1 MIHLLNSQSDHIVA
15 FLSHG
20 LEAATHT
27 RNSNLEEVLTF
38 SWPAIDEK
46 AAFILQRNRAVIED
60 EDGQYRE
67 FIIDAAEKDGD
78 VLEVTA
84 TASYLDLKKA
94 KAIAPITL
102 TGQTAAT
109 ATSYVLAGTE
119 WEPGVIEHAGVRKVV
134 FDKHINPYLALQQL
148 ASEFGLELVFRVE
161 ISGNRIVRR
170 VVDLVTRVGRFK
182 GKEIVFGKDLL
193 GLVRKEK
200 SDEIVTA
207 LLCLGPEKEDGTRIT
222 MTVEDEEA
230 RQRWGRNNQHLWD
243 IYEPESSDQDMTVE
257 RLKSL
262 GETAL
267 KKRINSVVEY
277 EISQGD
283 LESIPGYEHEQVRF
297 GDTVRIKDLHY
308 KPPLYMEARTIS
320 VERDLLDPSEKEHVL
335 GEFIEY
341 TERDV
346 LAEFDDFKKNMRI
359 RIIKQPTPPQ
369 GAYNV
374 LWVDTSR
381 PVHVLHTWDG
391 VQWRKVTPTEASE
404 VGAETPQGAQE
415 KADNSRD
422 EAKEYTDGKV
432 VEIGETIEQVQ
443 QDVFNR
449 ERVIKRQPTEPVNPL
464 YGDLWVDTSDPL
476 QPMYMWNDTEW
487 RALGPTN
494 ADEMGA
500 VLKEEY
506 EQKVQE
512 IIADLANKVPN
523 ENYSSTVQ
531 EIMSSLDGKAGLE
544 YVNGQLSSK
553 VNAGTV
559 YTKTEVDNALN
570 SRVLK
575 TTYETDKTGIVQRL
589 DSSENR
595 LTVNEKE
602 IGLRAKQQALDT
614 VSQRVTSAEQAIVL
628 QDGKIELM
636 VEKETFN
643 NLKGTVESYGTRIT
657 QAESNI
663 NLKAEKTALTTTNQN
678 VSNALQS
685 ITNLQTEIDLAYE
698 QIALRAKQTDFN
710 TLSNQVSS
718 HQAQLTV
725 QANEIASRVTQDQF
739 NALSIGVRNLVLN
752 STFNKGWDNWTGV
765 SGGFSIV
772 SAEADKPLSKI
783 AKVTASG
790 LSTISIK
797 SAYANTFLAKK
808 GDTITVSMDIK
819 VNDFNQYDEK
829 KPFIFELLDINRNRV
844 EYKDVSLTD
853 MNITSLP
860 NNEWVRVVYV
870 HKVQNS
876 SVVYGR
882 VRLSLFKNGTV
893 FYREIKAEYGNKNTS
908 WTEAPEDVDEKIN
921 GLDGRISTA
930 ETNISQTAT
939 EIKSLAKKSELDT
952 VSGRL
957 DTAESTISQQAAAIA
972 QRVTSS
978 TFTQEI
984 TNTKS
989 YADSSAQT
997 KANTAE
1003 TNAKNHANTKASTA
1017 EANAK
1022 SYTDGKISTVTTRLT
1037 SAESLI
1043 TQQANEIQQRVT
1055 QTQFDSLSIGVRNL
1069 LTNSGRFKSLEGW
1082 NANGSGASIKLVTK
1096 DNKSVIEGLKSIVGP
1111 PVYGIKKNMEYIYS
1125 ARVMFSKQV
1134 TFNGDPL
1141 HTHVAITGN
1150 AHGGKAA
1157 AHPYQN
1163 KSITIPANTWTTIS
1177 LYLRTNDK
1185 IEDGSYFKPFI
1196 YQGETLDGVTFWV
1209 EWFKFE
1215 EGNRPTDWTQAQ
1227 EDIDAQINSVSARV
1241 STAESTITQQA
1252 GLIAQKVSTTDYN
1265 GNTIASKIVQTSTAI
1280 DLIARNLNLTGLV
1293 TFNSF
1298 NSDVQNKINSGTTA
1312 KTTLDSKASIWDA
1325 KETPSGAQSK
1335 ADAAKNSAISTASTD
1350 ATNKANQA
1358 KKDALFESGSWI
1370 SKYAVNTTTILPLK
1384 DAYGA
1389 NLNDAYSY
1397 ELQARTTGTGT
1408 ETTSICYLVSKGDGA
1423 GWDLFI
1429 EYEMG
1434 NNSNHPKVLLNNG
1447 TPSVTLYNHTTVY
1460 TVEVKIVAYRGRY
1473 LPAKKAQDDATRAN
1487 NAIAD
1492 MSSDGKI
1499 TPIEKVQL
1507 KKEWA
1512 AITSEKTTYY
1522 NMGTTFG
1529 LTSQRDAYNTSF
1541 NTLQTDVNSVLASMT
1556 TTSIINGSTF
1566 RAKFDDYYDKKAV
1579 LIKAVNE
1586 KSKTLADDA
1595 QGTANSVNSTVN
1607 TNKSTW
1613 DRASYIN
1620 SNGTINSSRLTGLI
1634 SESLLANSSNWNDAK
1649 NKVDIWKWSEDTTKI
1664 NGGTIATK
1672 TIFAQQMAIGDFTN
1686 LCQHQVDGDTGSY
1699 TIVTVSNDKHFRI
1712 GTQAYASF
1720 DLGESKAVE
1729 FKIGDEYYLSA
1740 IGYKESGVARVTFII
1755 RYHYTDGTW
1764 NNAGTID
1771 FPLQTTGGQ
1780 RETVMKITT
1789 APTSGKTVSRVRFF
1803 LEKDN
1808 GTTGHYYLRQIELRK
1823 RYGGNLIVDGS
1834 ILAKHIVVENL
1845 AALSANLGIVTAGE
1859 LRSVTIK
1866 TSNFDSLSGSVIN
1879 IGTNGAGMDLF
1890 DGSFRLKQSA
1900 GHYYSINNAGQHIF
1914 WQGSDP
1920 FIRIRKTQD
1929 ADSNPAVQGA
1939 RAQLVFLKDRTA
1951 VYARDAS
1958 NSNYAD
1964 FAANEFRAIGKY
1976 VSIVNGNLESTT
1988 GYMAVTAATEN
1999 TGSTQHVYLRPS
2011 GSGSVHVL
2019 RNTSFNI
2026 DSSSPDYRPII
2037 VQTVGT
2043 RSTSLSKTNIREVDF
2058 NATSLLKDVDVH
2070 EYHTISDV
2078 VGGNYFDKKIGF
2090 ITEMTP
2096 SLMKF
2101 ENNIDLYT
2109 TLALVWKQNQEQQEE
2124 IERLEKEKND
2134 IHDVLGV
2141 LIDEIDALKKA
2152 VSAV

>member
-1 MIHLLNSQSDHIVA
+1 MIHVLNSQSDHIVA

-20 LEAATHT
+20 LEAATYT
-27 RNSNLEEVLTF
+27 KNSNLEEVLTF

-320 VERDLLDPSEKEHVL
+320 VERDLLDPSEKEYVL

-391 VQWRKVTPTEASE
+391 VQWRKVTPTEAGE

-476 QPMYMWNDTEW
+476 QPMYMWNGTEW

-725 QANEIASRVTQDQF
+725 QANEIASRVTQDQL

-772 SAEADKPLSKI
+772 SAEADKPSSKI

-819 VNDFNQYDEK
+819 VTDFNQYDEK

-1022 SYTDGKISTVTTRLT
+1022 SYTDGKINTVNTRLT

-1043 TQQANEIQQRVT
+1043 TQQANEIASRVT
-1055 QTQFDSLSIGVRNL
+1055 KTEFESLSIGGRNIVKGTSNEFKTATFGGWDYYFTDQL
-1069 LTNSGRFKSLEGW
+1069 LHWSKGDVITGRIYLKPGKYE
-1082 NANGSGASIKLVTK
+1082 ASIMIHIRYT
-1096 DNKSVIEGLKSIVGP
+1096 NGTYNQYRGNVIAAGSEGYSIV
-1111 PVYGIKKNMEYIYS
+1111 
-1125 ARVMFSKQV
+1125 
-1134 TFNGDPL
+1134 TL
-1141 HTHVAITGN
+1141 
-1150 AHGGKAA
+1150 
-1157 AHPYQN
+1157 
-1163 KSITIPANTWTTIS
+1163 TIPNRDDISYIQYSIRHSSGSNPSNTVQ
-1177 LYLRTNDK
+1177 YKEAK
-1185 IEDGSYFKPFI
+1185 IEKGS
-1196 YQGETLDGVTFWV
+1196 
-1209 EWFKFE
+1209 
-1215 EGNRPTDWTQAQ
+1215 RPTDWTPAP

-1252 GLIAQKVSTTDYN
+1252 GLIAQKVSTTDFN
-1265 GNTIASKIVQTSTAI
+1265 GNTIASKLVQTSSAL
-1280 DLIARNLNLTGLV
+1280 DLIAQNLNLTGLV
-1293 TFNSF
+1293 TFSTF
-1298 NSDVQNKINSGTTA
+1298 NSDVQSKITAGTTA
-1312 KTTLDSKASIWDA
+1312 KSTLDSKASIWDA
-1325 KETPSGAQSK
+1325 KETTSGAQTK
-1335 ADAAKNSAISTASTD
+1335 ADAARNSAIAAAASDAST
-1350 ATNKANQA
+1350 KASNAEANA
-1358 KKDALFESGSWI
+1358 KN
-1370 SKYAVNTTTILPLK
+1370 YA
-1384 DAYGA
+1384 
-1389 NLNDAYSY
+1389 
-1397 ELQARTTGTGT
+1397 
-1408 ETTSICYLVSKGDGA
+1408 
-1423 GWDLFI
+1423 
-1429 EYEMG
+1429 
-1434 NNSNHPKVLLNNG
+1434 
-1447 TPSVTLYNHTTVY
+1447 
-1460 TVEVKIVAYRGRY
+1460 
-1473 LPAKKAQDDATRAN
+1473 
-1487 NAIAD
+1487 
-1492 MSSDGKI
+1492 SS
-1499 TPIEKVQL
+1499 
-1507 KKEWA
+1507 
-1512 AITSEKTTYY
+1512 
-1522 NMGTTFG
+1522 
-1529 LTSQRDAYNTSF
+1529 
-1541 NTLQTDVNSVLASMT
+1541 
-1556 TTSIINGSTF
+1556 
-1566 RAKFDDYYDKKAV
+1566 AV
-1579 LIKAVNE
+1579 
-1586 KSKTLADDA
+1586 
-1595 QGTANSVNSTVN
+1595 STVN
-1607 TNKSTW
+1607 DWRVSGK
-1613 DRASYIN
+1613 
-1620 SNGTINSSRLTGLI
+1620 
-1634 SESLLANSSNWNDAK
+1634 
-1649 NKVDIWKWSEDTTKI
+1649 TTI
-1664 NGGTIATK
+1664 NGGKIETNTITVRQIAV
-1672 TIFAQQMAIGDFTN
+1672 GDFTN
-1686 LCQHQVDGDTGSY
+1686 LWPNQNLDPKIGSFGLPAIMNDTHNYYSIPLSSRDHIAHDIPIHMIAGDEFLITADVYRYKGSRSLQAGFWEGKPDGSNTSSPWRMNSWETPAPYQQWTSVAWHHKVTDSTTFQGKPYFQIDQPSSGGDTGY
-1699 TIVTVSNDKHFRI
+1699 MIQNIK
-1712 GTQAYASF
+1712 
-1720 DLGESKAVE
+1720 
-1729 FKIGDEYYLSA
+1729 
-1740 IGYKESGVARVTFII
+1740 II
-1755 RYHYTDGTW
+1755 RKHTGKMVV
-1764 NNAGTID
+1764 NGTIS
-1771 FPLQTTGGQ
+1771 
-1780 RETVMKITT
+1780 
-1789 APTSGKTVSRVRFF
+1789 A
-1803 LEKDN
+1803 EKLN
-1808 GTTGHYYLRQIELRK
+1808 VN
-1823 RYGGNLIVDGS
+1823 NLSS
-1834 ILAKHIVVENL
+1834 I
-1845 AALSANLGIVTAGE
+1845 SANLGVVTAGE
-1859 LRSVTIK
+1859 LRSVIIRAST
-1866 TSNFDSLSGSVIN
+1866 FDTLTGSVIN
-1879 IGTNGAGMDLF
+1879 IGGSGAGIDLY

-1900 GHYYSINNAGQHIF
+1900 GHYYSINNSGQHIF

-1920 FIRIRKTQD
+1920 FIRIQKTQD
-1929 ADSNPAVQGA
+1929 SDSNPAVQGA

-1951 VYARDAS
+1951 VYARNAANTD
-1958 NSNYAD
+1958 YAD

-2109 TLALVWKQNQEQQEE
+2109 TLALVWKQNQEQQGE

>member
-27 RNSNLEEVLTF
+27 RNSNLEEILTF

-134 FDKHINPYLALQQL
+134 FDKYINPYLALQQI

-222 MTVEDEEA
+222 TTVEDDEA
-230 RQRWGRNNQHLWD
+230 RQRWGRNGQHLWD

-283 LESIPGYEHEQVRF
+283 LEYIPGYEHEQVRF

-308 KPPLYMEARTIS
+308 KPALYMEARVIS
-320 VERDLLDPSEKEHVL
+320 VERDLVDPSEKEYVL

-341 TERDV
+341 AERDV
-346 LAEFDDFKKNMRI
+346 LAEFEAFKKNMRI
-359 RIIKQPTPPQ
+359 RITKQPMPPH

-381 PVHVLHTWDG
+381 PVHILNTWNG
-391 VQWRKVTPTEASE
+391 VKWEKAAPTDASE

-415 KADNSRD
+415 KANNSRD

-449 ERVIKRQPTEPVNPL
+449 QREVKYGPDEPENPSL
-464 YGDLWVDTSDPL
+464 GDLWVDTSDEYDV
-476 QPMYMWNDTEW
+476 MYRWDGTSW
-487 RALGPTN
+487 REIGPTN
-494 ADEMGA
+494 AEQLGA
-500 VLKEEY
+500 VLKEDY

-523 ENYSSTVQ
+523 ESYSSTVQ

-553 VNAGTV
+553 INAGTV

-570 SRVLK
+570 SRVLT

-602 IGLRAKQQALDT
+602 IELRAKQQALDT

-643 NLKGTVESYGTRIT
+643 NLKGTVEIYGTRIT

-663 NLKAEKTALTTTNQN
+663 NLKAEKTALNTTNQN
-678 VSNALQS
+678 VSSALQS

-710 TLSNQVSS
+710 SLSNQVSS

-739 NALSIGVRNLVLN
+739 NALSISGRNLAKGSKRVELTPKN
-752 STFNKGWDNWTGV
+752 TGAPSDNFNYAPFVIGRLEKGKEYTV
-765 SGGFSIV
+765 SC
-772 SAEADKPLSKI
+772 
-783 AKVTASG
+783 KVEKTAG
-790 LSTISIK
+790 EF
-797 SAYANTFLAKK
+797 NV
-808 GDTITVSMDIK
+808 ITV
-819 VNDFNQYDEK
+819 Y
-829 KPFIFELLDINRNRV
+829 
-844 EYKDVSLTD
+844 EYTGGKTFDVP
-853 MNITSLP
+853 IT
-860 NNEWVRVVYV
+860 NNEITLTFTSTSDTSDRILLYAGKVGSTRGNGVIFTEVMIEKATKKSEWVP
-870 HKVQNS
+870 
-876 SVVYGR
+876 
-882 VRLSLFKNGTV
+882 
-893 FYREIKAEYGNKNTS
+893 
-908 WTEAPEDVDEKIN
+908 APEDVDEKIN

-984 TNTKS
+984 TNTKA

-1043 TQQANEIQQRVT
+1043 TQQATEIQQRVT

-1111 PVYGIKKNMEYIYS
+1111 PVYGIKKNTEYIYS

-1150 AHGGKAA
+1150 VHGGKAA

-1185 IEDGSYFKPFI
+1185 IEDDSYFKPFI

-1227 EDIDAQINSVSARV
+1227 EDTDAQINSVSTRV

-1252 GLIAQKVSTTDYN
+1252 GLIAQMVSTTDYN
-1265 GNTIASKIVQTSTAI
+1265 GNTIASKLVQTATAL
-1280 DLIARNLNLTGLV
+1280 DLIAKNINLTGLI
-1293 TFNSF
+1293 TFTDF
-1298 NSDVQNKINSGTTA
+1298 
-1312 KTTLDSKASIWDA
+1312 DSQTRGVI
-1325 KETPSGAQSK
+1325 
-1335 ADAAKNSAISTASTD
+1335 
-1350 ATNKANQA
+1350 
-1358 KKDALFESGSWI
+1358 
-1370 SKYAVNTTTILPLK
+1370 
-1384 DAYGA
+1384 
-1389 NLNDAYSY
+1389 
-1397 ELQARTTGTGT
+1397 
-1408 ETTSICYLVSKGDGA
+1408 DG
-1423 GWDLFI
+1423 
-1429 EYEMG
+1429 
-1434 NNSNHPKVLLNNG
+1434 
-1447 TPSVTLYNHTTVY
+1447 
-1460 TVEVKIVAYRGRY
+1460 VER
-1473 LPAKKAQDDATRAN
+1473 
-1487 NAIAD
+1487 
-1492 MSSDGKI
+1492 
-1499 TPIEKVQL
+1499 
-1507 KKEWA
+1507 W
-1512 AITSEKTTYY
+1512 TYP
-1522 NMGTTFG
+1522 N
-1529 LTSQRDAYNTSF
+1529 
-1541 NTLQTDVNSVLASMT
+1541 
-1556 TTSIINGSTF
+1556 
-1566 RAKFDDYYDKKAV
+1566 
-1579 LIKAVNE
+1579 
-1586 KSKTLADDA
+1586 
-1595 QGTANSVNSTVN
+1595 
-1607 TNKSTW
+1607 
-1613 DRASYIN
+1613 
-1620 SNGTINSSRLTGLI
+1620 
-1634 SESLLANSSNWNDAK
+1634 
-1649 NKVDIWKWSEDTTKI
+1649 TTKI
-1664 NGGTIATK
+1664 NGGEIQTRSIAADR
-1672 TIFAQQMAIGDFTN
+1672 IN
-1686 LCQHQVDGDTGSY
+1686 
-1699 TIVTVSNDKHFRI
+1699 VS
-1712 GTQAYASF
+1712 S
-1720 DLGESKAVE
+1720 
-1729 FKIGDEYYLSA
+1729 LSA
-1740 IGYKESGVARVTFII
+1740 I
-1755 RYHYTDGTW
+1755 
-1764 NNAGTID
+1764 
-1771 FPLQTTGGQ
+1771 
-1780 RETVMKITT
+1780 
-1789 APTSGKTVSRVRFF
+1789 
-1803 LEKDN
+1803 
-1808 GTTGHYYLRQIELRK
+1808 
-1823 RYGGNLIVDGS
+1823 
-1834 ILAKHIVVENL
+1834 
-1845 AALSANLGIVTAGE
+1845 SANLGTVTTGE
-1859 LRSVTIK
+1859 LRSVIIRAST
-1866 TSNFDSLSGSVIN
+1866 FDTLSGSVIN
-1879 IGTNGAGMDLF
+1879 IGGGGAGIDLF
-1890 DGSFRLKQSA
+1890 DGSFRLKQST

-1914 WQGSDP
+1914 WQESDP
-1920 FIRIRKTQD
+1920 FIRIQKTQD

-1951 VYARDAS
+1951 VYARNAAN
-1958 NSNYAD
+1958 NSYAD

-1999 TGSTQHVYLRPS
+1999 TSSTQHVYLRPS

-2026 DSSSPDYRPII
+2026 DSNSPDYRPII

-2043 RSTSLSKTNIREVDF
+2043 RSTSLSKMNIREVDF
-2058 NATSLLKDVDVH
+2058 KATPLLKDVDVH
-2070 EYHTISDV
+2070 EYYTVSDV
-2078 VGGNYFDKKIGF
+2078 MGGNYFDKKIGF

-2109 TLALVWKQNQEQQEE
+2109 TLALVWKQNQEQQGE

-2152 VSAV
+2152 VSAA

>member
-1 MIHLLNSQSDHIVA
+1 MIHVLNSQSDHIVA
-15 FLSHG
+15 FLSYG

-222 MTVEDEEA
+222 TTVEDEEA

-283 LESIPGYEHEQVRF
+283 LESIPGYEHEQFRF

-476 QPMYMWNDTEW
+476 QPMYMWNGTEW

-531 EIMSSLDGKAGLE
+531 EIMSSLNGKAGLE

-725 QANEIASRVTQDQF
+725 HANEIASRVTQDQF

-930 ETNISQTAT
+930 ETTISQTAT

-1022 SYTDGKISTVTTRLT
+1022 SYTDGKINTVNTRLT

-1043 TQQANEIQQRVT
+1043 TQQANEIASRVT
-1055 QTQFDSLSIGVRNL
+1055 KTEFESLSIGGRNIVKGTSNEFKTATFGGWDYYFTDQL
-1069 LTNSGRFKSLEGW
+1069 LHWSKGDVITGRIYLKPGKYE
-1082 NANGSGASIKLVTK
+1082 ASIMIHIRYT
-1096 DNKSVIEGLKSIVGP
+1096 NGTYNQYRGNVIAAGSEGYSIV
-1111 PVYGIKKNMEYIYS
+1111 
-1125 ARVMFSKQV
+1125 
-1134 TFNGDPL
+1134 TL
-1141 HTHVAITGN
+1141 
-1150 AHGGKAA
+1150 
-1157 AHPYQN
+1157 
-1163 KSITIPANTWTTIS
+1163 TIPNRDDISYIQYSIRHSSGSNPSNTVQ
-1177 LYLRTNDK
+1177 YKEAK
-1185 IEDGSYFKPFI
+1185 IEKGS
-1196 YQGETLDGVTFWV
+1196 
-1209 EWFKFE
+1209 
-1215 EGNRPTDWTQAQ
+1215 RPTDWTPAP

-1252 GLIAQKVSTTDYN
+1252 GLIAQKVSTTDFN
-1265 GNTIASKIVQTSTAI
+1265 GNTIASKLVQTSSAL
-1280 DLIARNLNLTGLV
+1280 DLIAQNLNLTGLV
-1293 TFNSF
+1293 TFSTF
-1298 NSDVQNKINSGTTA
+1298 NSDVQSKITAGTTA
-1312 KTTLDSKASIWDA
+1312 KSTLDSKASIWDA
-1325 KETPSGAQSK
+1325 KETTSGAQTK
-1335 ADAAKNSAISTASTD
+1335 ADAARNSAIAAAASDAST
-1350 ATNKANQA
+1350 KASNAEANA
-1358 KKDALFESGSWI
+1358 KN
-1370 SKYAVNTTTILPLK
+1370 YA
-1384 DAYGA
+1384 
-1389 NLNDAYSY
+1389 
-1397 ELQARTTGTGT
+1397 
-1408 ETTSICYLVSKGDGA
+1408 
-1423 GWDLFI
+1423 
-1429 EYEMG
+1429 
-1434 NNSNHPKVLLNNG
+1434 
-1447 TPSVTLYNHTTVY
+1447 
-1460 TVEVKIVAYRGRY
+1460 
-1473 LPAKKAQDDATRAN
+1473 
-1487 NAIAD
+1487 
-1492 MSSDGKI
+1492 SS
-1499 TPIEKVQL
+1499 
-1507 KKEWA
+1507 
-1512 AITSEKTTYY
+1512 
-1522 NMGTTFG
+1522 
-1529 LTSQRDAYNTSF
+1529 
-1541 NTLQTDVNSVLASMT
+1541 
-1556 TTSIINGSTF
+1556 
-1566 RAKFDDYYDKKAV
+1566 AV
-1579 LIKAVNE
+1579 
-1586 KSKTLADDA
+1586 
-1595 QGTANSVNSTVN
+1595 STVN
-1607 TNKSTW
+1607 DWRVSGK
-1613 DRASYIN
+1613 
-1620 SNGTINSSRLTGLI
+1620 
-1634 SESLLANSSNWNDAK
+1634 
-1649 NKVDIWKWSEDTTKI
+1649 TTI
-1664 NGGTIATK
+1664 NGGKIETNTITVRQIAV
-1672 TIFAQQMAIGDFTN
+1672 GDFTN
-1686 LCQHQVDGDTGSY
+1686 LWPNQNLDPKIGSFGLPAIMNDTHNYYSIPLSSRDHIAHDIPIHMIAGDEFLITADVYRYKGSRSLQAGFWEGKPDGSNTSSPWRMNSWETPAPYQQWTSVAWHHKVTDSTTFQGKPYFQIDQPSSGGDTGY
-1699 TIVTVSNDKHFRI
+1699 MIQNIK
-1712 GTQAYASF
+1712 
-1720 DLGESKAVE
+1720 
-1729 FKIGDEYYLSA
+1729 
-1740 IGYKESGVARVTFII
+1740 II
-1755 RYHYTDGTW
+1755 RKHTGKMVV
-1764 NNAGTID
+1764 NGTIS
-1771 FPLQTTGGQ
+1771 
-1780 RETVMKITT
+1780 
-1789 APTSGKTVSRVRFF
+1789 A
-1803 LEKDN
+1803 EKLN
-1808 GTTGHYYLRQIELRK
+1808 VN
-1823 RYGGNLIVDGS
+1823 NLSS
-1834 ILAKHIVVENL
+1834 I
-1845 AALSANLGIVTAGE
+1845 SANLGVVTAGE
-1859 LRSVTIK
+1859 LRSVIIRAST
-1866 TSNFDSLSGSVIN
+1866 FDTLSGSVIN
-1879 IGTNGAGMDLF
+1879 IGSGGAGIDLY

-1900 GHYYSINNAGQHIF
+1900 GHYYSINNSGQHIF

-1920 FIRIRKTQD
+1920 FIRIQKTQD
-1929 ADSNPAVQGA
+1929 SDSNPAVQGA

-1951 VYARDAS
+1951 VYARNAANTD
-1958 NSNYAD
+1958 YAD

-1988 GYMAVTAATEN
+1988 GYIAVTAATEN
-1999 TGSTQHVYLRPS
+1999 TGSTQHIYLRPS

-2058 NATSLLKDVDVH
+2058 KATSLLKDVDVH

-2096 SLMKF
+2096 ALMKF

-2141 LIDEIDALKKA
+2141 LIQEIDALKKA
-2152 VSAV
+2152 VSAA

>member
-1 MIHLLNSQSDHIVA
+1 MIHVLNSQSDHIVA

-109 ATSYVLAGTE
+109 ATSYVLVGTE

-222 MTVEDEEA
+222 TTVEDEEA

-320 VERDLLDPSEKEHVL
+320 VERDLLDPSEKEYVL

-476 QPMYMWNDTEW
+476 QPMYMWNGTEW

-570 SRVLK
+570 SRVLT

-772 SAEADKPLSKI
+772 SAEADKPSSKI
-783 AKVTASG
+783 AKVTTSG

-819 VNDFNQYDEK
+819 VTDFNQYDEK

-1043 TQQANEIQQRVT
+1043 TQQATEIQQRVT
-1055 QTQFDSLSIGVRNL
+1055 QTQFDSLSIGGRNL
-1069 LTNSGRFKSLEGW
+1069 LKGTKDWSGWTKGGGSPSITSQTFKNFIVQEQIGDWNYYYLNQSEIEPLEAGKEYIASVWLRASINENSICPYFTSETNSQGTNVILNTLRDNNGDYKVTTDWKLYTAKFVAIGKPMQAGGLRVE
-1082 NANGSGASIKLVTK
+1082 ANGFGSSGAKLQ
-1096 DNKSVIEGLKSIVGP
+1096 IAGLKL
-1111 PVYGIKKNMEYIYS
+1111 E
-1125 ARVMFSKQV
+1125 A
-1134 TFNGDPL
+1134 
-1141 HTHVAITGN
+1141 GN
-1150 AHGGKAA
+1150 KA
-1157 AHPYQN
+1157 
-1163 KSITIPANTWTTIS
+1163 
-1177 LYLRTNDK
+1177 
-1185 IEDGSYFKPFI
+1185 
-1196 YQGETLDGVTFWV
+1196 
-1209 EWFKFE
+1209 
-1215 EGNRPTDWTQAQ
+1215 TDWTPAP
-1227 EDIDAQINSVSARV
+1227 EDIDAQINSVSTRV

-1252 GLIAQKVSTTDYN
+1252 ALIAQKVSTTDYN

-1335 ADAAKNSAISTASTD
+1335 ADAAKNSAIAVAASDAST
-1350 ATNKANQA
+1350 K
-1358 KKDALFESGSWI
+1358 
-1370 SKYAVNTTTILPLK
+1370 
-1384 DAYGA
+1384 
-1389 NLNDAYSY
+1389 
-1397 ELQARTTGTGT
+1397 
-1408 ETTSICYLVSKGDGA
+1408 
-1423 GWDLFI
+1423 
-1429 EYEMG
+1429 
-1434 NNSNHPKVLLNNG
+1434 
-1447 TPSVTLYNHTTVY
+1447 
-1460 TVEVKIVAYRGRY
+1460 
-1473 LPAKKAQDDATRAN
+1473 AN
-1487 NAIAD
+1487 NAEVNAKNYA
-1492 MSSDGKI
+1492 SS
-1499 TPIEKVQL
+1499 
-1507 KKEWA
+1507 
-1512 AITSEKTTYY
+1512 
-1522 NMGTTFG
+1522 
-1529 LTSQRDAYNTSF
+1529 
-1541 NTLQTDVNSVLASMT
+1541 
-1556 TTSIINGSTF
+1556 
-1566 RAKFDDYYDKKAV
+1566 AV
-1579 LIKAVNE
+1579 
-1586 KSKTLADDA
+1586 
-1595 QGTANSVNSTVN
+1595 STVN
-1607 TNKSTW
+1607 DWRVSGK
-1613 DRASYIN
+1613 
-1620 SNGTINSSRLTGLI
+1620 
-1634 SESLLANSSNWNDAK
+1634 
-1649 NKVDIWKWSEDTTKI
+1649 TTI
-1664 NGGTIATK
+1664 NGGKIETNTITVRQIAV
-1672 TIFAQQMAIGDFTN
+1672 GDFTN
-1686 LCQHQVDGDTGSY
+1686 LWPNQNLDPKIGSFGLPAIMNDTHNYYSIPLSSRDHIAHDIPIHMIAGDEFLITADVYRYKGSGSLQAGFWEGKPDGSNTSSPWRMNSWETPAPYQQWTSVAWHHKVTDSTTFQGKPYFQIDQPSSGGDTGY
-1699 TIVTVSNDKHFRI
+1699 MIQNIK
-1712 GTQAYASF
+1712 
-1720 DLGESKAVE
+1720 
-1729 FKIGDEYYLSA
+1729 
-1740 IGYKESGVARVTFII
+1740 II
-1755 RYHYTDGTW
+1755 RKHTGKMVV
-1764 NNAGTID
+1764 NGTIS
-1771 FPLQTTGGQ
+1771 
-1780 RETVMKITT
+1780 
-1789 APTSGKTVSRVRFF
+1789 A
-1803 LEKDN
+1803 EKLN
-1808 GTTGHYYLRQIELRK
+1808 VN
-1823 RYGGNLIVDGS
+1823 NLSS
-1834 ILAKHIVVENL
+1834 I
-1845 AALSANLGIVTAGE
+1845 SANLGVVTAGE
-1859 LRSVTIK
+1859 LRSVIIRAST
-1866 TSNFDSLSGSVIN
+1866 FDTLSGSVIN
-1879 IGTNGAGMDLF
+1879 IGSGGAGIDLY

-1900 GHYYSINNAGQHIF
+1900 GHYYSINNSGQHIF

-1920 FIRIRKTQD
+1920 FIRIQKTQD

-1951 VYARDAS
+1951 VYARNAANTD
-1958 NSNYAD
+1958 YAD

-1976 VSIVNGNLESTT
+1976 VSIANGNLESTT

-2058 NATSLLKDVDVH
+2058 KATSLLKDVDVH

-2141 LIDEIDALKKA
+2141 LIQEVDALKKA

>member
-1 MIHLLNSQSDHIVA
+1 MIHVLNSQSDHIVA

-222 MTVEDEEA
+222 TTVEDEEA

-283 LESIPGYEHEQVRF
+283 LESIPGYEHEQFRF

-404 VGAETPQGAQE
+404 VGAVTPEESQE
-415 KADNSRD
+415 QANKGRD

-449 ERVIKRQPTEPVNPL
+449 ERVIKRQSTEPVNPL

-476 QPMYMWNDTEW
+476 QPMYMWNGTEW

-512 IIADLANKVPN
+512 IIADLANKVPS

-531 EIMSSLDGKAGLE
+531 EIMISLDGKAGLE

-553 VNAGTV
+553 VNTGTV

-710 TLSNQVSS
+710 SLSNQVSS

-739 NALSIGVRNLVLN
+739 DALSISGRNLAKGSKRVELTPKNTGASSDNFNYAPFVIGRLEKGKEYTVSCKVEKTAGEFNAITIYEYTGGKTFDVPITNNEITLTFN
-752 STFNKGWDNWTGV
+752 STSDTSDRILLYAGKMGSTRGNGV
-765 SGGFSIV
+765 IFTEVMIEK
-772 SAEADKPLSKI
+772 ATK
-783 AKVTASG
+783 
-790 LSTISIK
+790 K
-797 SAYANTFLAKK
+797 S
-808 GDTITVSMDIK
+808 
-819 VNDFNQYDEK
+819 
-829 KPFIFELLDINRNRV
+829 
-844 EYKDVSLTD
+844 
-853 MNITSLP
+853 
-860 NNEWVRVVYV
+860 EW
-870 HKVQNS
+870 
-876 SVVYGR
+876 
-882 VRLSLFKNGTV
+882 
-893 FYREIKAEYGNKNTS
+893 AP
-908 WTEAPEDVDEKIN
+908 APEDVDEKIN

-1043 TQQANEIQQRVT
+1043 TQQANEIASRVT
-1055 QTQFDSLSIGVRNL
+1055 KTEFESLSIGGRNIVKGTSNEFKTATFGGWDYYFTDQL
-1069 LTNSGRFKSLEGW
+1069 LHWSKGDVITGRIYLKPGKYE
-1082 NANGSGASIKLVTK
+1082 ASIMIHIRYT
-1096 DNKSVIEGLKSIVGP
+1096 NGTYNQYRGNVIAAGSEGYSIV
-1111 PVYGIKKNMEYIYS
+1111 
-1125 ARVMFSKQV
+1125 
-1134 TFNGDPL
+1134 TL
-1141 HTHVAITGN
+1141 
-1150 AHGGKAA
+1150 
-1157 AHPYQN
+1157 
-1163 KSITIPANTWTTIS
+1163 TIPNRDDISYIQYSIRHSSGSNPSNTVQ
-1177 LYLRTNDK
+1177 YKEAK
-1185 IEDGSYFKPFI
+1185 IEKGS
-1196 YQGETLDGVTFWV
+1196 
-1209 EWFKFE
+1209 
-1215 EGNRPTDWTQAQ
+1215 RPTDWTPAP
-1227 EDIDAQINSVSARV
+1227 EDIDAQINSVSTRI

-1252 GLIAQKVSTTDYN
+1252 GLIAQKVSTTDFN
-1265 GNTIASKIVQTSTAI
+1265 GNTIASKLVQTATAL
-1280 DLIARNLNLTGLV
+1280 DLIAKNINLTGLITFKDFDSQTRGVIDGYTTSNSSSSYSGQWTRLGGFKV
-1293 TFNSF
+1293 TGQYGYAQAQISLINGASGSTAPYWADIVVRVKQQEAMGQQPRVQIDYKGGFGLKPTDFAYSVTT
-1298 NSDVQNKINSGTTA
+1298 NSDSETFVRVYLCIRTGYEQYKF
-1312 KTTLDSKASIWDA
+1312 
-1325 KETPSGAQSK
+1325 TPSNIFTSSTGSVLFY
-1335 ADAAKNSAISTASTD
+1335 DNFGFGENPFSAS
-1350 ATNKANQA
+1350 QA
-1358 KKDALFESGSWI
+1358 G
-1370 SKYAVNTTTILPLK
+1370 YAVDRSHNETTTMVGKWTYPNTT
-1384 DAYGA
+1384 
-1389 NLNDAYSY
+1389 
-1397 ELQARTTGTGT
+1397 R
-1408 ETTSICYLVSKGDGA
+1408 
-1423 GWDLFI
+1423 
-1429 EYEMG
+1429 
-1434 NNSNHPKVLLNNG
+1434 
-1447 TPSVTLYNHTTVY
+1447 
-1460 TVEVKIVAYRGRY
+1460 
-1473 LPAKKAQDDATRAN
+1473 
-1487 NAIAD
+1487 
-1492 MSSDGKI
+1492 
-1499 TPIEKVQL
+1499 
-1507 KKEWA
+1507 
-1512 AITSEKTTYY
+1512 
-1522 NMGTTFG
+1522 
-1529 LTSQRDAYNTSF
+1529 
-1541 NTLQTDVNSVLASMT
+1541 
-1556 TTSIINGSTF
+1556 
-1566 RAKFDDYYDKKAV
+1566 
-1579 LIKAVNE
+1579 
-1586 KSKTLADDA
+1586 
-1595 QGTANSVNSTVN
+1595 
-1607 TNKSTW
+1607 
-1613 DRASYIN
+1613 
-1620 SNGTINSSRLTGLI
+1620 
-1634 SESLLANSSNWNDAK
+1634 
-1649 NKVDIWKWSEDTTKI
+1649 I
-1664 NGGTIATK
+1664 NGGEIQTRSIAADC
-1672 TIFAQQMAIGDFTN
+1672 IN
-1686 LCQHQVDGDTGSY
+1686 
-1699 TIVTVSNDKHFRI
+1699 VS
-1712 GTQAYASF
+1712 S
-1720 DLGESKAVE
+1720 
-1729 FKIGDEYYLSA
+1729 LSA
-1740 IGYKESGVARVTFII
+1740 I
-1755 RYHYTDGTW
+1755 
-1764 NNAGTID
+1764 
-1771 FPLQTTGGQ
+1771 
-1780 RETVMKITT
+1780 
-1789 APTSGKTVSRVRFF
+1789 
-1803 LEKDN
+1803 
-1808 GTTGHYYLRQIELRK
+1808 
-1823 RYGGNLIVDGS
+1823 
-1834 ILAKHIVVENL
+1834 
-1845 AALSANLGIVTAGE
+1845 SANLGIVTTGE
-1859 LRSVTIK
+1859 LRSVIIRAST
-1866 TSNFDSLSGSVIN
+1866 FDTLTGSVIN
-1879 IGTNGAGMDLF
+1879 IGGSGAGIDLY

-1900 GHYYSINNAGQHIF
+1900 GHYYSINNSGQHIF

-1920 FIRIRKTQD
+1920 FIRIQKTQD
-1929 ADSNPAVQGA
+1929 SDSNPAVQGA

-1951 VYARDAS
+1951 VYARNAANTD
-1958 NSNYAD
+1958 YAD

-2058 NATSLLKDVDVH
+2058 KATSLLKDVDVH

-2096 SLMKF
+2096 ALMKF

-2141 LIDEIDALKKA
+2141 LIQEIDALKKA
-2152 VSAV
+2152 VSAA

>member
-1 MIHLLNSQSDHIVA
+1 MIHVLNSQSDHIVA

-109 ATSYVLAGTE
+109 ATSYVLVGTE

-222 MTVEDEEA
+222 TTVEDEEA

-320 VERDLLDPSEKEHVL
+320 VERDLLDPSEKEYVL

-341 TERDV
+341 TERDL

-553 VNAGTV
+553 VNTGTV

-570 SRVLK
+570 SRVLT

-739 NALSIGVRNLVLN
+739 NALSISGRNLAKGSKRVELTPKN
-752 STFNKGWDNWTGV
+752 TGASSDNFNYAPFVIGRLEKGKEYTV
-765 SGGFSIV
+765 SC
-772 SAEADKPLSKI
+772 
-783 AKVTASG
+783 KVEKTAG
-790 LSTISIK
+790 EFN
-797 SAYANTFLAKK
+797 A
-808 GDTITVSMDIK
+808 ITV
-819 VNDFNQYDEK
+819 Y
-829 KPFIFELLDINRNRV
+829 
-844 EYKDVSLTD
+844 EYTGGKTFDVP
-853 MNITSLP
+853 IT
-860 NNEWVRVVYV
+860 NNEITLTFTSTSDTSDRILLYAG
-870 HKVQNS
+870 KMGS
-876 SVVYGR
+876 TRG
-882 VRLSLFKNGTV
+882 NGVIFTEV
-893 FYREIKAEYGNKNTS
+893 MIEKATKKSE
-908 WTEAPEDVDEKIN
+908 WAPAPEDVDEKIN

-1022 SYTDGKISTVTTRLT
+1022 SYTDGKISTVNTRLT

-1043 TQQANEIQQRVT
+1043 TQQANEIASRVT
-1055 QTQFDSLSIGVRNL
+1055 KTEFESLSFGMRNL
-1069 LTNSGRFKSLEGW
+1069 VINSNFARGLEGW
-1082 NANGSGASIKLVTK
+1082 ANFQNISSYKIVDDSKFGKVLE
-1096 DNKSVIEGLKSIVGP
+1096 VISDSSTSSRSPAIRTDMFDVVG
-1111 PVYGIKKNMEYIYS
+1111 GE
-1125 ARVMFSKQV
+1125 
-1134 TFNGDPL
+1134 
-1141 HTHVAITGN
+1141 
-1150 AHGGKAA
+1150 
-1157 AHPYQN
+1157 
-1163 KSITIPANTWTTIS
+1163 TITIS
-1177 LYLRTNDK
+1177 LWLKRAEAGIVSVLMKFRDASGMESNPIPGDTPSPAGNEWYYYTQTFKVPTNAVKAYLTPRVTTSISGLKWWVANVK
-1185 IEDGSYFKPFI
+1185 AERGSKPSDFS
-1196 YQGETLDGVTFWV
+1196 VA
-1209 EWFKFE
+1209 
-1215 EGNRPTDWTQAQ
+1215 P

-1252 GLIAQKVSTTDYN
+1252 GLIAQKVSTTDFN
-1265 GNTIASKIVQTSTAI
+1265 GNTIASKLVQTATAL
-1280 DLIARNLNLTGLV
+1280 DLIAQNLNLTGLV
-1293 TFNSF
+1293 TFSTF
-1298 NSDVQNKINSGTTA
+1298 NSDVQSKITAGTTA
-1312 KTTLDSKASIWDA
+1312 KSTLDSKASIWDA
-1325 KETPSGAQSK
+1325 KETTSGAQTK
-1335 ADAAKNSAISTASTD
+1335 ADAAKNTAISTAASD
-1350 ATNKANQA
+1350 ATTK
-1358 KKDALFESGSWI
+1358 
-1370 SKYAVNTTTILPLK
+1370 
-1384 DAYGA
+1384 
-1389 NLNDAYSY
+1389 
-1397 ELQARTTGTGT
+1397 
-1408 ETTSICYLVSKGDGA
+1408 
-1423 GWDLFI
+1423 
-1429 EYEMG
+1429 
-1434 NNSNHPKVLLNNG
+1434 
-1447 TPSVTLYNHTTVY
+1447 
-1460 TVEVKIVAYRGRY
+1460 
-1473 LPAKKAQDDATRAN
+1473 AN
-1487 NAIAD
+1487 NALNSAKGYTD
-1492 MSSDGKI
+1492 
-1499 TPIEKVQL
+1499 
-1507 KKEWA
+1507 
-1512 AITSEKTTYY
+1512 TTIST
-1522 NMGTTFG
+1522 N
-1529 LTSQRDAYNTSF
+1529 R
-1541 NTLQTDVNSVLASMT
+1541 SV
-1556 TTSIINGSTF
+1556 
-1566 RAKFDDYYDKKAV
+1566 
-1579 LIKAVNE
+1579 
-1586 KSKTLADDA
+1586 
-1595 QGTANSVNSTVN
+1595 
-1607 TNKSTW
+1607 W

-1649 NKVDIWKWSEDTTKI
+1649 NKVDIWKMSNDTTKI
-1664 NGGTIATK
+1664 NGGVIGTRTIL
-1672 TIFAQQMAIGDFTN
+1672 AQSMLLSDFSN
-1686 LCQHQVDGDTGSY
+1686 LIENPDFESDSAGSTPMGY
-1699 TIVTVSNDKHFRI
+1699 QPSGLARVADISSFSQGNGSNRAYEIDARNNGNSDVYESIDNRLPVTPGQQFFVEAEGRYLHTAGSGYFRI
-1712 GTQAYASF
+1712 GFRTYDAKKNAITWNEVARWNTNGKETNFTKKSGVYTVPSNVRYIQFWASF
-1720 DLGESKAVE
+1720 VNNGETTNK
-1729 FKIGDEYYLSA
+1729 FYLDN
-1740 IGYKESGVARVTFII
+1740 I
-1755 RYHYTDGTW
+1755 RIHRMS
-1764 NNAGTID
+1764 NA
-1771 FPLQTTGGQ
+1771 
-1780 RETVMKITT
+1780 E
-1789 APTSGKTVSRVRFF
+1789 
-1803 LEKDN
+1803 
-1808 GTTGHYYLRQIELRK
+1808 
-1823 RYGGNLIVDGS
+1823 LIVDGS
-1834 ILAKHIVVENL
+1834 VTADKIQVNSLSAI
-1845 AALSANLGIVTAGE
+1845 SANLGIVTTGE
-1859 LRSVTIK
+1859 LRSVIIRAST
-1866 TSNFDSLSGSVIN
+1866 FDTLSGSVIN
-1879 IGTNGAGMDLF
+1879 IGSGGAGIDLY

-1900 GHYYSINNAGQHIF
+1900 GHYYSINNSGQHIF

-1920 FIRIRKTQD
+1920 FIRIQKTQD

-1951 VYARDAS
+1951 VYARNAA
-1958 NSNYAD
+1958 NTNYAD

-1988 GYMAVTAATEN
+1988 GYIAVTAATEN

-2078 VGGNYFDKKIGF
+2078 IGGNYFDKKIGF

-2096 SLMKF
+2096 ALMKF

-2141 LIDEIDALKKA
+2141 LIQEIDALKKA
-2152 VSAV
+2152 VSAA

>member
-222 MTVEDEEA
+222 TTVEDEEA

-320 VERDLLDPSEKEHVL
+320 VERDLLDPSEKEYVL

-404 VGAETPQGAQE
+404 IGAETPQGAQE

-476 QPMYMWNDTEW
+476 QPMYMWNGTEW

-553 VNAGTV
+553 VNTGTV

-718 HQAQLTV
+718 HRAQLTV

-772 SAEADKPLSKI
+772 SAEADKPSSKI

-957 DTAESTISQQAAAIA
+957 DTAESTISQQAADIA

-989 YADSSAQT
+989 YADSSSQT

-1043 TQQANEIQQRVT
+1043 TQQANEIASRVT
-1055 QTQFDSLSIGVRNL
+1055 KTEFESLSFGMRNL
-1069 LTNSGRFKSLEGW
+1069 VINSNFARGLEGW
-1082 NANGSGASIKLVTK
+1082 GNFQNISSYKVVDDSKFGKVLE
-1096 DNKSVIEGLKSIVGP
+1096 VISDSSTSSRSPAIRTDMFDVVG
-1111 PVYGIKKNMEYIYS
+1111 GE
-1125 ARVMFSKQV
+1125 
-1134 TFNGDPL
+1134 
-1141 HTHVAITGN
+1141 
-1150 AHGGKAA
+1150 
-1157 AHPYQN
+1157 
-1163 KSITIPANTWTTIS
+1163 TITIS
-1177 LYLRTNDK
+1177 LWLKRAEAGIVSVLMKFRDASGVESNPVPGDTPSPAGNEWYYYTQTFKVPTNAVKAYLTPRVTTSISGLKWWVANVK
-1185 IEDGSYFKPFI
+1185 AERGSKPSDFS
-1196 YQGETLDGVTFWV
+1196 VA
-1209 EWFKFE
+1209 
-1215 EGNRPTDWTQAQ
+1215 P
-1227 EDIDAQINSVSARV
+1227 EDIDAQINSVSTRI

-1252 GLIAQKVSTTDYN
+1252 GLIAQKVSTTDFN
-1265 GNTIASKIVQTSTAI
+1265 GNTIASKLVQTATAL
-1280 DLIARNLNLTGLV
+1280 DLIAQNLNLTGLV
-1293 TFNSF
+1293 TFSTF
-1298 NSDVQNKINSGTTA
+1298 NSDVQSKITAGTTA
-1312 KTTLDSKASIWDA
+1312 KSTLDSKASIWDA
-1325 KETPSGAQSK
+1325 KETTSGAQTK
-1335 ADAAKNSAISTASTD
+1335 ADAARNSAIAAAASDAST
-1350 ATNKANQA
+1350 KASNAEANA
-1358 KKDALFESGSWI
+1358 KN
-1370 SKYAVNTTTILPLK
+1370 YA
-1384 DAYGA
+1384 
-1389 NLNDAYSY
+1389 
-1397 ELQARTTGTGT
+1397 
-1408 ETTSICYLVSKGDGA
+1408 
-1423 GWDLFI
+1423 
-1429 EYEMG
+1429 
-1434 NNSNHPKVLLNNG
+1434 
-1447 TPSVTLYNHTTVY
+1447 
-1460 TVEVKIVAYRGRY
+1460 
-1473 LPAKKAQDDATRAN
+1473 
-1487 NAIAD
+1487 
-1492 MSSDGKI
+1492 SS
-1499 TPIEKVQL
+1499 
-1507 KKEWA
+1507 
-1512 AITSEKTTYY
+1512 
-1522 NMGTTFG
+1522 
-1529 LTSQRDAYNTSF
+1529 
-1541 NTLQTDVNSVLASMT
+1541 
-1556 TTSIINGSTF
+1556 
-1566 RAKFDDYYDKKAV
+1566 AV
-1579 LIKAVNE
+1579 
-1586 KSKTLADDA
+1586 
-1595 QGTANSVNSTVN
+1595 STVN
-1607 TNKSTW
+1607 DWRVSGK
-1613 DRASYIN
+1613 
-1620 SNGTINSSRLTGLI
+1620 
-1634 SESLLANSSNWNDAK
+1634 
-1649 NKVDIWKWSEDTTKI
+1649 TTI
-1664 NGGTIATK
+1664 NGGKIETNTITVRQIAV
-1672 TIFAQQMAIGDFTN
+1672 GDFTN
-1686 LCQHQVDGDTGSY
+1686 LWPNQNLDPKIGSFGLPAIMNDTHNYYSIPLSSRDHIAHDIPIHMIAGDEFLITADVYRYKGSRSLQAGFWEGKPDGSNTSSPWRMNSWETPAPYQQWTSVAWHHKVTDSTTFQGKPYFQIDQPSSGGDTGY
-1699 TIVTVSNDKHFRI
+1699 MIQNIK
-1712 GTQAYASF
+1712 
-1720 DLGESKAVE
+1720 
-1729 FKIGDEYYLSA
+1729 
-1740 IGYKESGVARVTFII
+1740 II
-1755 RYHYTDGTW
+1755 RKHTGKMVV
-1764 NNAGTID
+1764 NGTIS
-1771 FPLQTTGGQ
+1771 
-1780 RETVMKITT
+1780 
-1789 APTSGKTVSRVRFF
+1789 A
-1803 LEKDN
+1803 EKLN
-1808 GTTGHYYLRQIELRK
+1808 VN
-1823 RYGGNLIVDGS
+1823 NLSS
-1834 ILAKHIVVENL
+1834 I
-1845 AALSANLGIVTAGE
+1845 SANLGVVTAGE
-1859 LRSVTIK
+1859 LRSVIIRAST
-1866 TSNFDSLSGSVIN
+1866 FDTLSGSVIN
-1879 IGTNGAGMDLF
+1879 IGSGGAGIDLY

-1900 GHYYSINNAGQHIF
+1900 GHYYSINNSGQHIF

-1920 FIRIRKTQD
+1920 FIRIQKTQD

-1951 VYARDAS
+1951 VYARNAA
-1958 NSNYAD
+1958 NTNYAD

-2058 NATSLLKDVDVH
+2058 KATSLLKDVDVH

-2096 SLMKF
+2096 ALMKF

-2141 LIDEIDALKKA
+2141 LIQEIDALKKA
-2152 VSAV
+2152 VSAA

>member
-1 MIHLLNSQSDHIVA
+1 MKMVHILHHQSDEIVA
-15 FLSHG
+15 FSNQHFQRAIHL
-20 LEAATHT
+20 
-27 RNSNLEEVLTF
+27 RNSSLEETFDFTYPTTEKLAPFLT
-38 SWPAIDEK
+38 K
-46 AAFILQRNRAVIED
+46 RNRIVIPD
-60 EDGQYRE
+60 EDGQFRE
-67 FIIDAAEKDGD
+67 FIISYVEKFNDD
-78 VLEVTA
+78 FEVKA
-84 TASYLDLKKA
+84 GASYLDLQKV
-94 KAIAPITL
+94 KAITPITL
-102 TGQTAAT
+102 TGQTPAT
-109 ATSYVLAGTE
+109 AASFVLQNTG
-119 WEPGVIEHAGVRKVV
+119 WSPGKVDYTGVRKIT
-134 FDKHINPYLALQQL
+134 FDKRIKPYDALKQL
-148 ASEFGLELVFRVE
+148 ASDFGLELVFRVE
-161 ISGNRIVRR
+161 IDGNRIVRR
-170 VVDLVTRVGRFK
+170 VVDLVEKVGAFR
-182 GKEIVFGKDLL
+182 GKEITYKKDLL
-193 GLVRKEK
+193 GFRKKEK
-200 SDEIVTA
+200 SDDFVTA
-207 LLCLGPEKEDGTRIT
+207 LICLGPEKEDGTRLTTI
-222 MTVEDEEA
+222 VEDKDA
-230 RQRWGRNNQHLWD
+230 RERWGRNGQHLWD
-243 IYEPESSDQDMTVE
+243 DYEPQSTDQDMTLE
-257 RLKSL
+257 RLTSL
-262 GETAL
+262 GQTEL
-267 KKRINSVVEY
+267 QKRINSQIEY
-277 EISQGD
+277 EITQAV
-283 LESIPGYEHEQVRF
+283 LETIKGYEHEKVRY

-308 KPPLYMEARTIS
+308 KPALYMEARVIS
-320 VERDLLDPSEKEHVL
+320 VERDLVDPSNTVYIL

-341 TERDV
+341 AQRDV

-476 QPMYMWNDTEW
+476 QPMYMWNGTEW

-559 YTKTEVDNALN
+559 YTRTEVDNALN

-772 SAEADKPLSKI
+772 SAEADKPSSKI
-783 AKVTASG
+783 AKVTTSG

-819 VNDFNQYDEK
+819 VTDFNQYDEK

-1043 TQQANEIQQRVT
+1043 TQQANEIASRVT
-1055 QTQFDSLSIGVRNL
+1055 KTEFESLSFGMRNL
-1069 LTNSGRFKSLEGW
+1069 VINSNFARGLEGW
-1082 NANGSGASIKLVTK
+1082 GNFQNISSYKIVDDSKFGKVLE
-1096 DNKSVIEGLKSIVGP
+1096 VISDSSTSSRSPAIRTDMFDVVG
-1111 PVYGIKKNMEYIYS
+1111 GE
-1125 ARVMFSKQV
+1125 
-1134 TFNGDPL
+1134 
-1141 HTHVAITGN
+1141 
-1150 AHGGKAA
+1150 
-1157 AHPYQN
+1157 
-1163 KSITIPANTWTTIS
+1163 TITIS
-1177 LYLRTNDK
+1177 LWLKRAEAGIVSVLMKFRDASGMESNPIPGDTPSPAGNEWYYYTQTFKVPTNAVKAYLTPRVTTSISGLKWWVANVK
-1185 IEDGSYFKPFI
+1185 AERGSKPSDFS
-1196 YQGETLDGVTFWV
+1196 VA
-1209 EWFKFE
+1209 
-1215 EGNRPTDWTQAQ
+1215 P

-1252 GLIAQKVSTTDYN
+1252 GLIAQKVSTTDFN
-1265 GNTIASKIVQTSTAI
+1265 GNSIASKLVQTATAL
-1280 DLIARNLNLTGLV
+1280 DLIAQNLNLTGLV
-1293 TFNSF
+1293 TFNTF
-1298 NSDVQNKINSGTTA
+1298 NSDVQSKITAGTTA
-1312 KTTLDSKASIWDA
+1312 KSTLDSKAGTWDA
-1325 KETPSGAQSK
+1325 KETTSGAQAK
-1335 ADAAKNSAISTASTD
+1335 ADAAKNTAISTAASD
-1350 ATNKANQA
+1350 ATTK
-1358 KKDALFESGSWI
+1358 
-1370 SKYAVNTTTILPLK
+1370 
-1384 DAYGA
+1384 
-1389 NLNDAYSY
+1389 
-1397 ELQARTTGTGT
+1397 
-1408 ETTSICYLVSKGDGA
+1408 
-1423 GWDLFI
+1423 
-1429 EYEMG
+1429 
-1434 NNSNHPKVLLNNG
+1434 
-1447 TPSVTLYNHTTVY
+1447 
-1460 TVEVKIVAYRGRY
+1460 
-1473 LPAKKAQDDATRAN
+1473 AN
-1487 NAIAD
+1487 NALNSAKGYTD
-1492 MSSDGKI
+1492 
-1499 TPIEKVQL
+1499 
-1507 KKEWA
+1507 
-1512 AITSEKTTYY
+1512 TTIST
-1522 NMGTTFG
+1522 N
-1529 LTSQRDAYNTSF
+1529 R
-1541 NTLQTDVNSVLASMT
+1541 SV
-1556 TTSIINGSTF
+1556 
-1566 RAKFDDYYDKKAV
+1566 
-1579 LIKAVNE
+1579 
-1586 KSKTLADDA
+1586 
-1595 QGTANSVNSTVN
+1595 
-1607 TNKSTW
+1607 W

-1649 NKVDIWKWSEDTTKI
+1649 NKVDIWKMSNDTTKI
-1664 NGGTIATK
+1664 NGGVIGTRTIL
-1672 TIFAQQMAIGDFTN
+1672 AQSMLLSDFSN
-1686 LCQHQVDGDTGSY
+1686 LIENPDFESDSAGSTPMGY
-1699 TIVTVSNDKHFRI
+1699 QPSGLARVADISSFSQGNGSNRAYEIDARNNGNSDVYESIDNRLPVTPGQQFFIEAEGRYLHTAGSGYFRI
-1712 GTQAYASF
+1712 GFRTYDAKKNAITWNEVARWNTNGKETNFTKKSGVYTVPSNVRYIQFWASF
-1720 DLGESKAVE
+1720 VNNGETTNK
-1729 FKIGDEYYLSA
+1729 FYLDN
-1740 IGYKESGVARVTFII
+1740 I
-1755 RYHYTDGTW
+1755 RIHRMS
-1764 NNAGTID
+1764 NA
-1771 FPLQTTGGQ
+1771 
-1780 RETVMKITT
+1780 E
-1789 APTSGKTVSRVRFF
+1789 
-1803 LEKDN
+1803 
-1808 GTTGHYYLRQIELRK
+1808 
-1823 RYGGNLIVDGS
+1823 LIVDGS
-1834 ILAKHIVVENL
+1834 VTADKIQVNSLSAI
-1845 AALSANLGIVTAGE
+1845 SANLGIVTTGE
-1859 LRSVTIK
+1859 LRSVIIRAST
-1866 TSNFDSLSGSVIN
+1866 FDTLTGSVIN
-1879 IGTNGAGMDLF
+1879 IGGSGAGIDLY
-1890 DGSFRLKQSA
+1890 DGSFRLKQSV
-1900 GHYYSINNAGQHIF
+1900 GHYYSINNSGQHIF

-1920 FIRIRKTQD
+1920 FIRIQKTQD

-1951 VYARDAS
+1951 VYARNAANTD
-1958 NSNYAD
+1958 YAD

-2043 RSTSLSKTNIREVDF
+2043 RSTSRSKMNIREVDF

-2078 VGGNYFDKKIGF
+2078 VGGSYFDKKIGF

-2141 LIDEIDALKKA
+2141 LIEEVDALKKSI
-2152 VSAV
+2152 SAV

>member
-1 MIHLLNSQSDHIVA
+1 MIHVLNSQSDHIVA

-283 LESIPGYEHEQVRF
+283 LESIPGYEHEKVRF

-320 VERDLLDPSEKEHVL
+320 VERDLLDPSEKEYVL

-359 RIIKQPTPPQ
+359 RIIKQPKPPQ

-512 IIADLANKVPN
+512 IVADLANKVPN

-725 QANEIASRVTQDQF
+725 HANEIASRVTQDQF
-739 NALSIGVRNLVLN
+739 NALSISGRNLAKGSKRVELTPRN
-752 STFNKGWDNWTGV
+752 TGASSDNFNYAPFVIGRLEKGKEYTV
-765 SGGFSIV
+765 SC
-772 SAEADKPLSKI
+772 
-783 AKVTASG
+783 KVEKTAG
-790 LSTISIK
+790 EFN
-797 SAYANTFLAKK
+797 A
-808 GDTITVSMDIK
+808 ITV
-819 VNDFNQYDEK
+819 Y
-829 KPFIFELLDINRNRV
+829 
-844 EYKDVSLTD
+844 EYTGGKTFDVP
-853 MNITSLP
+853 IT
-860 NNEWVRVVYV
+860 NNEITLTFTSTSDTSDRILLYAG
-870 HKVQNS
+870 KMGS
-876 SVVYGR
+876 TRG
-882 VRLSLFKNGTV
+882 NGVIFTEV
-893 FYREIKAEYGNKNTS
+893 MIEKATKKSE
-908 WTEAPEDVDEKIN
+908 WAPAPEDVDEKIN

-1111 PVYGIKKNMEYIYS
+1111 PVYGIKKNTEYIYS

-1252 GLIAQKVSTTDYN
+1252 GLIAQKVSTTDFN
-1265 GNTIASKIVQTSTAI
+1265 GNTIASKLVQTATAL
-1280 DLIARNLNLTGLV
+1280 DLIAQNLNLTGLV
-1293 TFNSF
+1293 TFSTF
-1298 NSDVQNKINSGTTA
+1298 NSDVQSKITAGTTA
-1312 KTTLDSKASIWDA
+1312 KSTLDSKASTWDA
-1325 KETPSGAQSK
+1325 KETTSGAQTK
-1335 ADAAKNSAISTASTD
+1335 ADAAKNTAISTAASD
-1350 ATNKANQA
+1350 ATTK
-1358 KKDALFESGSWI
+1358 
-1370 SKYAVNTTTILPLK
+1370 
-1384 DAYGA
+1384 
-1389 NLNDAYSY
+1389 
-1397 ELQARTTGTGT
+1397 
-1408 ETTSICYLVSKGDGA
+1408 
-1423 GWDLFI
+1423 
-1429 EYEMG
+1429 
-1434 NNSNHPKVLLNNG
+1434 
-1447 TPSVTLYNHTTVY
+1447 
-1460 TVEVKIVAYRGRY
+1460 
-1473 LPAKKAQDDATRAN
+1473 AN
-1487 NAIAD
+1487 NALNSA
-1492 MSSDGKI
+1492 
-1499 TPIEKVQL
+1499 
-1507 KKEWA
+1507 KEY
-1512 AITSEKTTYY
+1512 TDTTIST
-1522 NMGTTFG
+1522 N
-1529 LTSQRDAYNTSF
+1529 R
-1541 NTLQTDVNSVLASMT
+1541 SV
-1556 TTSIINGSTF
+1556 
-1566 RAKFDDYYDKKAV
+1566 
-1579 LIKAVNE
+1579 
-1586 KSKTLADDA
+1586 
-1595 QGTANSVNSTVN
+1595 
-1607 TNKSTW
+1607 W

-1649 NKVDIWKWSEDTTKI
+1649 NKVDIWKMSNDTTKI
-1664 NGGTIATK
+1664 NGGVIGTRTIL
-1672 TIFAQQMAIGDFTN
+1672 AQSMLLSDFSN
-1686 LCQHQVDGDTGSY
+1686 LIENPDFESDSAGSTPMGYQPSGLARVADISSFSQGNGSNRAYEIDARNDGNSDIYENIDNRMPVTPGQQFFVEAEGRYLHTAGSGY
-1699 TIVTVSNDKHFRI
+1699 FRI
-1712 GTQAYASF
+1712 GFRTYDAKKNAITWNEVARWNTNGKETNFTKKSGVYTVPSNVRYIQFWASF
-1720 DLGESKAVE
+1720 VNNGETTNK
-1729 FKIGDEYYLSA
+1729 FYLDN
-1740 IGYKESGVARVTFII
+1740 I
-1755 RYHYTDGTW
+1755 RIHRMS
-1764 NNAGTID
+1764 NA
-1771 FPLQTTGGQ
+1771 
-1780 RETVMKITT
+1780 E
-1789 APTSGKTVSRVRFF
+1789 
-1803 LEKDN
+1803 
-1808 GTTGHYYLRQIELRK
+1808 
-1823 RYGGNLIVDGS
+1823 LIVDGS
-1834 ILAKHIVVENL
+1834 VTADKIQVNSLSAI
-1845 AALSANLGIVTAGE
+1845 SANLGIVTTGE
-1859 LRSVTIK
+1859 LRSVIIRAST
-1866 TSNFDSLSGSVIN
+1866 FDTLSGSVIN
-1879 IGTNGAGMDLF
+1879 IGSGGAGIDLY

-1900 GHYYSINNAGQHIF
+1900 GHYYSINNSGQHIF

-1920 FIRIRKTQD
+1920 FIRIQKTQD

-1951 VYARDAS
+1951 VYVR
-1958 NSNYAD
+1958 NSNNDSYAD
-1964 FAANEFRAIGKY
+1964 FAANEFRALGKY

-1988 GYMAVTAATEN
+1988 GYIAVTAAVEN

-2019 RNTSFNI
+2019 KNTSFNT
-2026 DSSSPDYRPII
+2026 SSDSPDYRPII

-2043 RSTSLSKTNIREVDF
+2043 RSTSLSKMNIREVDF
-2058 NATSLLKDVDVH
+2058 KATSLLKDVDVH

-2096 SLMKF
+2096 ALMKF

-2109 TLALVWKQNQEQQEE
+2109 TQALVWKQNQEQQEE

-2141 LIDEIDALKKA
+2141 LIEEVDALKKA
-2152 VSAV
+2152 VSAA

>member
-1 MIHLLNSQSDHIVA
+1 MIHVLNSQSDHIVA

-222 MTVEDEEA
+222 TTVEDEEA

-320 VERDLLDPSEKEHVL
+320 VERDLLDPSEKEYVL

-476 QPMYMWNDTEW
+476 QPMYMWNGTEW

-772 SAEADKPLSKI
+772 SAEADKPSSKI

-1043 TQQANEIQQRVT
+1043 TQQANEIASRVT
-1055 QTQFDSLSIGVRNL
+1055 KTEFESLSIGGRNIVKGTSNEFKTATFGGWDYYFTDQL
-1069 LTNSGRFKSLEGW
+1069 LHWSKGDVITGRIYLKPGKYE
-1082 NANGSGASIKLVTK
+1082 ASIMIHIRYT
-1096 DNKSVIEGLKSIVGP
+1096 NGTYNQYRGNVIAAGSEGYSIV
-1111 PVYGIKKNMEYIYS
+1111 
-1125 ARVMFSKQV
+1125 
-1134 TFNGDPL
+1134 TL
-1141 HTHVAITGN
+1141 
-1150 AHGGKAA
+1150 
-1157 AHPYQN
+1157 
-1163 KSITIPANTWTTIS
+1163 TIPNRDDISYIQYSIRHSSGSNPSNTVQ
-1177 LYLRTNDK
+1177 YKEAK
-1185 IEDGSYFKPFI
+1185 IEKGS
-1196 YQGETLDGVTFWV
+1196 
-1209 EWFKFE
+1209 
-1215 EGNRPTDWTQAQ
+1215 RPTDWTPAP
-1227 EDIDAQINSVSARV
+1227 EDIDAQINSVSTRI

-1252 GLIAQKVSTTDYN
+1252 GLIAQKVSTTDFN
-1265 GNTIASKIVQTSTAI
+1265 GNTIASKLVQTATAL
-1280 DLIARNLNLTGLV
+1280 DLIAKNINLTGLITFKDFDSQTRGVIDGYTTSNSSSSYSGQWTRLGGFKV
-1293 TFNSF
+1293 TGQYGYAQAQISLINGASGSTAPYWADIVVRVKQQEAMGQQPRVQIDYKGGFGLKPTDFAYSVTT
-1298 NSDVQNKINSGTTA
+1298 NSDSETFVRVYLCIRTGYEQYKF
-1312 KTTLDSKASIWDA
+1312 
-1325 KETPSGAQSK
+1325 TPSNIFTSSTGSVLFY
-1335 ADAAKNSAISTASTD
+1335 DNFGFGENPFSAS
-1350 ATNKANQA
+1350 QA
-1358 KKDALFESGSWI
+1358 G
-1370 SKYAVNTTTILPLK
+1370 YAVDRSHNETTTMVGKWTYPNTT
-1384 DAYGA
+1384 
-1389 NLNDAYSY
+1389 
-1397 ELQARTTGTGT
+1397 R
-1408 ETTSICYLVSKGDGA
+1408 
-1423 GWDLFI
+1423 
-1429 EYEMG
+1429 
-1434 NNSNHPKVLLNNG
+1434 
-1447 TPSVTLYNHTTVY
+1447 
-1460 TVEVKIVAYRGRY
+1460 
-1473 LPAKKAQDDATRAN
+1473 
-1487 NAIAD
+1487 
-1492 MSSDGKI
+1492 
-1499 TPIEKVQL
+1499 
-1507 KKEWA
+1507 
-1512 AITSEKTTYY
+1512 
-1522 NMGTTFG
+1522 
-1529 LTSQRDAYNTSF
+1529 
-1541 NTLQTDVNSVLASMT
+1541 
-1556 TTSIINGSTF
+1556 
-1566 RAKFDDYYDKKAV
+1566 
-1579 LIKAVNE
+1579 
-1586 KSKTLADDA
+1586 
-1595 QGTANSVNSTVN
+1595 
-1607 TNKSTW
+1607 
-1613 DRASYIN
+1613 
-1620 SNGTINSSRLTGLI
+1620 
-1634 SESLLANSSNWNDAK
+1634 
-1649 NKVDIWKWSEDTTKI
+1649 I
-1664 NGGTIATK
+1664 NGGEIQTRSIAADC
-1672 TIFAQQMAIGDFTN
+1672 INVI
-1686 LCQHQVDGDTGSY
+1686 S
-1699 TIVTVSNDKHFRI
+1699 
-1712 GTQAYASF
+1712 
-1720 DLGESKAVE
+1720 
-1729 FKIGDEYYLSA
+1729 LSA
-1740 IGYKESGVARVTFII
+1740 I
-1755 RYHYTDGTW
+1755 
-1764 NNAGTID
+1764 
-1771 FPLQTTGGQ
+1771 
-1780 RETVMKITT
+1780 
-1789 APTSGKTVSRVRFF
+1789 
-1803 LEKDN
+1803 
-1808 GTTGHYYLRQIELRK
+1808 
-1823 RYGGNLIVDGS
+1823 
-1834 ILAKHIVVENL
+1834 
-1845 AALSANLGIVTAGE
+1845 SANLGIVTTGE
-1859 LRSVTIK
+1859 LRSVIIRAST
-1866 TSNFDSLSGSVIN
+1866 FDTLSGSVIN
-1879 IGTNGAGMDLF
+1879 IGSGGAGIDLY

-1900 GHYYSINNAGQHIF
+1900 GHYYSINNSGQHIF

-1920 FIRIRKTQD
+1920 FIRIQKTQD
-1929 ADSNPAVQGA
+1929 TDSNPAVQGA

-1951 VYARDAS
+1951 VYARNAANTD
-1958 NSNYAD
+1958 YAD

-2058 NATSLLKDVDVH
+2058 KATSLLKDVDVH

>member
-1 MIHLLNSQSDHIVA
+1 MKMVHILHHQSDEIVA
-15 FLSHG
+15 FSNQHFQRAIHL
-20 LEAATHT
+20 
-27 RNSNLEEVLTF
+27 RNSSLEETFDFTYPTTEKLAPFLT
-38 SWPAIDEK
+38 K
-46 AAFILQRNRAVIED
+46 RNRIVIPD
-60 EDGQYRE
+60 EDGQFRE
-67 FIIDAAEKDGD
+67 FIISYVEKFNDD
-78 VLEVTA
+78 FEVKA
-84 TASYLDLKKA
+84 GASYLDLQKA
-94 KAIAPITL
+94 KAITPITL
-102 TGQTAAT
+102 TGQTPAT
-109 ATSYVLAGTE
+109 AASFVLQNTG
-119 WEPGVIEHAGVRKVV
+119 WSPGKVDYTGVRKIT
-134 FDKHINPYLALQQL
+134 FDKRIKPYDALKQL
-148 ASEFGLELVFRVE
+148 ASDFGLELVFRVE
-161 ISGNRIVRR
+161 IDGNRIVRR
-170 VVDLVTRVGRFK
+170 VVDLVEKVGAFR
-182 GKEIVFGKDLL
+182 GKEITYKKDLL
-193 GLVRKEK
+193 GFRKKEK
-200 SDEIVTA
+200 SDDFVTA
-207 LLCLGPEKEDGTRIT
+207 LICLGPEKEDGTRLTTI
-222 MTVEDEEA
+222 VEDKDA
-230 RQRWGRNNQHLWD
+230 RERWGRNGQHLWD
-243 IYEPESSDQDMTVE
+243 DYEPQSTDQDMTLE
-257 RLKSL
+257 RLTSL
-262 GETAL
+262 GQTEL
-267 KKRINSVVEY
+267 QKRINSQIEY
-277 EISQGD
+277 EITQAV
-283 LESIPGYEHEQVRF
+283 LETIKGYEHEKVRY

-308 KPPLYMEARTIS
+308 KPALYMEARVIS
-320 VERDLLDPSEKEHVL
+320 VERDLVDPSNTVYIL
-335 GEFIEY
+335 GDFIEY
-341 TERDV
+341 AQRDV

-663 NLKAEKTALTTTNQN
+663 NLKAEKTALNTTNQN

-725 QANEIASRVTQDQF
+725 QANEIASRVTQDQL

-772 SAEADKPLSKI
+772 SAEADKPSSKI

-819 VNDFNQYDEK
+819 VTDFNQYDEK

-1111 PVYGIKKNMEYIYS
+1111 PVYGIKKNTEYIYS

-1252 GLIAQKVSTTDYN
+1252 GLIAQKVSTTDFN
-1265 GNTIASKIVQTSTAI
+1265 GNTIASKLVQTSSAL
-1280 DLIARNLNLTGLV
+1280 DLIAQNLNLTGLV
-1293 TFNSF
+1293 TFSTF
-1298 NSDVQNKINSGTTA
+1298 NSDVQSKITAGTTA
-1312 KTTLDSKASIWDA
+1312 KSTLDSKASIWDA
-1325 KETPSGAQSK
+1325 KETTSGAQTK
-1335 ADAAKNSAISTASTD
+1335 ADAAKNSAISTAATD
-1350 ATNKANQA
+1350 ATTKANQA
-1358 KKDALFESGSWI
+1358 ETNAINYASGT
-1370 SKYAVNTTTILPLK
+1370 VNLVNGWKMAGKTTI
-1384 DAYGA
+1384 DGA
-1389 NLNDAYSY
+1389 NIETMTVSATKVRIGSFENLFTNGTFELGDVEWTGNKFIEKNSANAYQGNWYMRIPHNGFYNDCYDENRIKVQEGEKYYFEGMFKVGSGAISD
-1397 ELQARTTGTGT
+1397 ARTFIIQALNKDRGLVTHYIKT
-1408 ETTSICYLVSKGDGA
+1408 ESL
-1423 GWDLFI
+1423 
-1429 EYEMG
+1429 
-1434 NNSNHPKVLLNNG
+1434 
-1447 TPSVTLYNHTTVY
+1447 
-1460 TVEVKIVAYRGRY
+1460 
-1473 LPAKKAQDDATRAN
+1473 
-1487 NAIAD
+1487 
-1492 MSSDGKI
+1492 
-1499 TPIEKVQL
+1499 
-1507 KKEWA
+1507 
-1512 AITSEKTTYY
+1512 
-1522 NMGTTFG
+1522 
-1529 LTSQRDAYNTSF
+1529 NTSY
-1541 NTLQTDVNSVLASMT
+1541 
-1556 TTSIINGSTF
+1556 
-1566 RAKFDDYYDKKAV
+1566 K
-1579 LIKAVNE
+1579 
-1586 KSKTLADDA
+1586 
-1595 QGTANSVNSTVN
+1595 
-1607 TNKSTW
+1607 KSTYTITIPSGVTEI
-1613 DRASYIN
+1613 RIGCSVSGIHN
-1620 SNGTINSSRLTGLI
+1620 SGTNTYVGQVFAKRMLEGQLFVDGTITAEKMNV
-1634 SESLLANSSNWNDAK
+1634 NN
-1649 NKVDIWKWSEDTTKI
+1649 
-1664 NGGTIATK
+1664 
-1672 TIFAQQMAIGDFTN
+1672 
-1686 LCQHQVDGDTGSY
+1686 
-1699 TIVTVSNDKHFRI
+1699 
-1712 GTQAYASF
+1712 
-1720 DLGESKAVE
+1720 
-1729 FKIGDEYYLSA
+1729 LSA
-1740 IGYKESGVARVTFII
+1740 I
-1755 RYHYTDGTW
+1755 
-1764 NNAGTID
+1764 
-1771 FPLQTTGGQ
+1771 
-1780 RETVMKITT
+1780 
-1789 APTSGKTVSRVRFF
+1789 
-1803 LEKDN
+1803 
-1808 GTTGHYYLRQIELRK
+1808 
-1823 RYGGNLIVDGS
+1823 
-1834 ILAKHIVVENL
+1834 
-1845 AALSANLGIVTAGE
+1845 SANLGIVTTGE
-1859 LRSVTIK
+1859 LRSVIIRAST
-1866 TSNFDSLSGSVIN
+1866 FDTLTGSVIN
-1879 IGTNGAGMDLF
+1879 IGGSGAGIDLY

-1900 GHYYSINNAGQHIF
+1900 GHYYSINNSGQHIF

-1920 FIRIRKTQD
+1920 FIRIQKTQD

-1939 RAQLVFLKDRTA
+1939 RTQLVFLKDRTA
-1951 VYARDAS
+1951 VYARNAANTD
-1958 NSNYAD
+1958 YAD

-2058 NATSLLKDVDVH
+2058 KATSLLKDVDVH

-2096 SLMKF
+2096 ALMKF

-2141 LIDEIDALKKA
+2141 LIQEIDALKKA
-2152 VSAV
+2152 VSAA